1 MSHEMSHDQ
10 TEALA
15 IDPADQQADQVIMK
29 HLTIVIG
36 VMMVIALAIGFTAN
50 TIA

>member
-1 MSHEMSHDQ
+1 MSQMSHDQ
-10 TEALA
+10 TDALA
-15 IDPADQQADQVIMK
+15 IDPADQLADQTIMK

-36 VMMVIALAIGFTAN
+36 VMVAIALAIGFTAN